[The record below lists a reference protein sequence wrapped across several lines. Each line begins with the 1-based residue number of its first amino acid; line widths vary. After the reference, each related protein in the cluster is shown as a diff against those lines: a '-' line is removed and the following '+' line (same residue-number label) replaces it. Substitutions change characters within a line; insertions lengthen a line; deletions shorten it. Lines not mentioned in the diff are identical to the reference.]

1 MSNMSLENL
10 LAFYK
15 RLFTKYRSLTILTD
29 LGYLVFVGFYLG
41 TTARVA
47 EWFRAPSQVKELQ
60 KRVLDLEAQ
69 RQQQDQVIATLTARA
84 TQTDFLKPL
93 KFDERWRDD
102 RARETVGRLVEYAEF
117 AIAKNDF
124 EHAGRFYNEAND
136 VQPTVTI
143 PYYQGRLSYR
153 RGDLQRAEAMWLEA
167 IKRDPDRKYPD
178 LRLYLGV
185 LYYQMGRASEAKRYL
200 RSFGGDEGGGG
211 SGPS

>member
-1 MSNMSLENL
+1 MDLENV

-15 RLFTKYRSLTILTD
+15 RLFMRYRSLALLTSFV
-29 LGYLVFVGFYLG
+29 YIVFAGFYLAKA
-41 TTARVA
+41 TRLT
-47 EWFRAPSQVKELQ
+47 EWFRAPSEVKELQ

-93 KFDERWRDD
+93 KFQERWRDD
-102 RARETVGRLVEYAEF
+102 RARETLSRLVEYAEF
-117 AIAKNDF
+117 AISKNDF
-124 EHAGRFYNEAND
+124 EHAERFYNEAND

-143 PYYQGRLSYR
+143 PYYQGRLAYR
-153 RGDLQRAEAMWLEA
+153 RGDLQRAEVMWLEA

-185 LYYQMGRASEAKRYL
+185 LYYQMGRFSEAKRYL
-200 RSFGGDEGGGG
+200 SSFGGDGGGG
-211 SGPS
+211 DGPIS